1 MHAGAVLLGGLFHLA
16 RGVHVGFVLARE
28 GGLALIDPGSLPPH
42 LRLALKVGRSLERK
56 GVGDQPGASPLER
69 AMTRLGPSYVKFGQF
84 LATRPDIVGMA
95 AARDLERLQD
105 RVPPFPQEEAVRVV
119 ERDLGRPLRESF
131 VEFSLPVAAASIAQV
146 HKAQILDAD
155 GTLRNVAVKVM
166 RPGIRA
172 QFQRELQAMRF
183 MARIVH
189 ALLPDAERLRPREVV
204 EILARSVMMEMD
216 FRLEAAAMSELA
228 ENTKEDTDFRVP
240 RPEWERTARDVLT
253 SEWIDGIRL
262 NDRETLLASGLDVR
276 SLGRTVIQSFLRQAI
291 RDGFFHADMHP
302 GNLFADKEGRLV
314 AVDFGIMG
322 RLGLNERR
330 FLAEILLGFILRDYK
345 RVAQVHFE
353 AGYVPRHHSVE
364 DFAQAIRAIG
374 ELIHQRRADEISMAK
389 VLTLLFD
396 VTALFDM
403 STRTELV
410 MLQKTMVV
418 VEGVARSLDP
428 QLDMWTGA
436 EPVVRSWIARN
447 MGPIGRLESAG
458 RAALTLSDVLTD
470 IPDIAQRLRR
480 IMIRLDE
487 EGSRDVKAM
496 ERIAKLE
503 RRRAI
508 WSTVALWAIAVSALV
523 MAFR

>member
-1 MHAGAVLLGGLFHLA
+1 MLGAIIHLL

-28 GGLALIDPGSLPPH
+28 GGLAFVDPSQLPPH
-42 LRLALKVGRSLERK
+42 LRFALRIGRLLERP
-56 GVGDQPGASPLER
+56 GLGDGAARLSKAL
-69 AMTRLGPSYVKFGQF
+69 TRLGPSYVKFGQF
-84 LATRPDIVGMA
+84 LATRPDLVGMA
-95 AARDLERLQD
+95 AAIDLEMLQD
-105 RVPPFPQEEAVRVV
+105 RVPPFPQVQAIRVV
-119 ERDLGRPLRESF
+119 EAAFGQPLRSLFASF
-131 VEFSLPVAAASIAQV
+131 SEPIAAASIAQV
-146 HKAQILDAD
+146 HRATVVDAD
-155 GTLRNVAVKVM
+155 GTQRTLAVKIM
-166 RPGIRA
+166 RPGVRER
-172 QFQRELQAMRF
+172 FQRDLQAMRF
-183 MARIVH
+183 MARVVH
-189 ALLPDAERLRPREVV
+189 ALSPQAERLRPREVV

-228 ENTKEDTDFRVP
+228 QNTANDTDFRVP
-240 RPEWERTARDVLT
+240 RPEWELTGRDVLS
-253 SEWIDGIRL
+253 SEWIEGIRL
-262 NDRETLLASGLDVR
+262 SDRPAIVAAGHDSRL
-276 SLGRTVIQSFLRQAI
+276 LGRTVIQSFLRQAI

-302 GNLFADKEGRLV
+302 GNLFVDAEGRLV

-322 RLGLNERR
+322 RLGVKERR

-353 AGYVPRHHSVE
+353 AGYVPRHHSVD

-374 ELIHQRRADEISMAK
+374 EPIHQRRADEISMAK

-436 EPVVRSWIARN
+436 EPVVRSWITRN
-447 MGPIGRLESAG
+447 LGPIGRIESAG
-458 RAALTLSDVLTD
+458 RAALTIADVVTD
-470 IPDIAQRLRR
+470 IPDLAVRLKR

-487 EGSRDVKAM
+487 AGTGDAHRLESFARQ
-496 ERIAKLE
+496 E

-508 WSTVALWAIAVSALV
+508 WSTLALWAIAIGALV

>member
-1 MHAGAVLLGGLFHLA
+1 MLGAIIHLL

-28 GGLALIDPGSLPPH
+28 GGLAFVDTSQLPPH
-42 LRLALKVGRSLERK
+42 LRFALRIGRLLERP
-56 GVGDQPGASPLER
+56 GLGDGAARLSKAL
-69 AMTRLGPSYVKFGQF
+69 TRLGPSYVKFGQF
-84 LATRPDIVGMA
+84 LATRPDLVGMA
-95 AARDLERLQD
+95 AAIDLEMLQD
-105 RVPPFPQEEAVRVV
+105 RVPPFPQGQAIRVV
-119 ERDLGRPLRESF
+119 EAAFGQPLRSLFASF
-131 VEFSLPVAAASIAQV
+131 SEPIAAASIAQV
-146 HKAQILDAD
+146 HRATVVDAD
-155 GTLRNVAVKVM
+155 GTQRTLAVKIM
-166 RPGIRA
+166 RPGVRER
-172 QFQRELQAMRF
+172 FQRDLQAMRF
-183 MARIVH
+183 MARVVH
-189 ALLPDAERLRPREVV
+189 ALSPQAERLRPREVV

-228 ENTKEDTDFRVP
+228 QNTANDTDFRVP
-240 RPEWERTARDVLT
+240 RPEWELTGRDVLS
-253 SEWIDGIRL
+253 SEWIEGIRL
-262 NDRETLLASGLDVR
+262 SDRPAIVAAGHDSRL
-276 SLGRTVIQSFLRQAI
+276 LGRTVIQSFLRQAI

-302 GNLFADKEGRLV
+302 GNLFVDAEGRLV

-322 RLGLNERR
+322 RLGVKERR

-353 AGYVPRHHSVE
+353 AGYVPRHHSVD

-374 ELIHQRRADEISMAK
+374 EPIHQRRADEISMAK

-436 EPVVRSWIARN
+436 EPVVRSWITRN
-447 MGPIGRLESAG
+447 LGPIGRIESAG
-458 RAALTLSDVLTD
+458 RAALTIADVVTD
-470 IPDIAQRLRR
+470 IPDLAVRLKR

-487 EGSRDVKAM
+487 AGTGNAHRLESFARQ
-496 ERIAKLE
+496 E

-508 WSTVALWAIAVSALV
+508 WSTLALWAIAIGALV